1 MNRPKIVSMIKI
13 NDEWVNQD
21 DVPPD
26 ILNEAVEQA
35 ISRAAA
41 AIGFE
46 VKRISKEKTA

>member
-1 MNRPKIVSMIKI
+1 MKDPRIVSMIKI
-13 NDEWVNQD
+13 NGEWINQD

-46 VKRISKEKTA
+46 TKRIPKEKTV